1 MSPNGVGVSE
11 MPKPGVNIGS
21 SDHNSVTA
29 DVKLIAFYLPQYHPI
44 PENDEW
50 WGKGFT
56 EWTNVTTALPQFD
69 GHYQPRLPADL
80 GFYDLRLRQIRHQQ
94 IDLAEKYGIYG
105 FCYHYYWF
113 SGTKLLEHPIEDMLS
128 DVESDM
134 PFCICWANESWT
146 RRWDAREHE
155 VLLGQ
160 KYLPGDDVEFI
171 KGLIPFFQDSRY
183 IRLNGAPLLIVY
195 RPQQLP
201 DSRKTTKIWREYC
214 EGVGIPEI
222 HLCAALTH
230 GNEEYIKYGF
240 DSGVQFPPHN
250 FKMPS
255 LNTRL
260 DLAKRFRGRVF
271 NYYEIADSYLTNQY
285 NDDLI
290 FRTVFPSWDN
300 TARRKNS
307 PTVVLNG
314 TPENYE
320 YWLSATIKI
329 TVEKLQRS
337 ERLVFINA
345 WNEWAEGCYLE
356 PDQKFGNS
364 FLESTL
370 RAMTGKSTLSGFQ
383 HKDMPDRFS
392 KIERRTLTGDLKYTF
407 GFNFDLVR
415 DRIRIF
421 RNSNPRIMALMMHFI
436 KLFRKVFY

>member
-1 MSPNGVGVSE
+1 MLPNGVGVSE
-11 MPKPGVNIGS
+11 MPKPDIDIDSHDRNTTT
-21 SDHNSVTA
+21 DN
-29 DVKLIAFYLPQYHPI
+29 VKLIAFYLPQYHPI
-44 PENDEW
+44 PENDKW

-56 EWTNVTTALPQFD
+56 EWTNVTKALPLFD

-94 IDLAEKYGIYG
+94 ISLARKYGIYG

-113 SGTKLLEHPIEDMLS
+113 SGTKLLQHPIEDMLS

-146 RRWDAREHE
+146 RRWDAKEHE

-201 DSRKTTKIWREYC
+201 DSKKTTKIWREYC
-214 EGVGIPEI
+214 EGVGIPKI

-250 FKMPS
+250 LKLPS

-260 DLAKRFRGRVF
+260 DFANRFRGRIF
-271 NYYEIADSYLTNQY
+271 NYYEIAESYLTQQY
-285 NDDLI
+285 RDKMI

-300 TARRKNS
+300 TPRRKDS
-307 PTVVLNG
+307 ATVVLNG

-320 YWLSATIKI
+320 YWLSAAIKE
-329 TVEKLQRS
+329 TCNNFQGS

-345 WNEWAEGCYLE
+345 WNEWAEGCCLE

-370 RAMTGKSTLSGFQ
+370 RAMMGRSTTTGFQ
-383 HKDMPDRFS
+383 HKDMSDQFS
-392 KIERRTLTGDLKYTF
+392 NTEGRTLIGDLKYTF
-407 GFNFDLVR
+407 GFHFGLAR
-415 DRIRIF
+415 DRIRVF
-421 RNSNPRIMALMMHFI
+421 RNRSPRIRALIMPFGRFI
-436 KLFRKVFY
+436 RKIFY